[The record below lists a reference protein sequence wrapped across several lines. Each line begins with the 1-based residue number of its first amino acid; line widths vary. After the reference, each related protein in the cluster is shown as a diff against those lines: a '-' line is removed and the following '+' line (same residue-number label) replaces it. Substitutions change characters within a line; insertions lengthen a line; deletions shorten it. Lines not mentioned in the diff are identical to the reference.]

1 MSTTE
6 LINVKI
12 LGNVYDI
19 DVHDLEWIRAIR
31 DHKDEYG
38 FGAGK
43 IVITHIEF
51 SIVAIHL
58 YGTTVDIDYKNAN
71 WQSVKKA
78 VVEHILAD
86 NEFMSEWQDREFGE

>member
-1 MSTTE
+1 MITE

-12 LGNVYDI
+12 LINVYDL
-19 DVHDLEWIRAIR
+19 DVHNLEWTKAIR

-51 SIVAIHL
+51 CMVVIHL
-58 YGTTVDIDYKNAN
+58 YGQTVDIDYKNEN
-71 WQSVKKA
+71 WELVKEA
-78 VVEHILAD
+78 VAEHILAD
-86 NEFMSEWQDREFGE
+86 YKLMTEWQDWEFAE